1 MNYLESIDARA
12 LAEEFPLGPAF
23 VPRFRSLSR
32 DELRAI
38 QEARFRRVV
47 ERAWTVSFYRRLWGE
62 AGAQPGDVR
71 GLDDLARLPTFDK
84 SDVMAS
90 IERQPPLGDFH
101 GLETYRADD
110 RPPAILHTTS
120 GTTGKPQVLLF
131 GPRGREV
138 QNLLLARVYLLQGL
152 RDDDVVHSVY
162 GHGMINGGHYVREA
176 FTHWTRALFLS
187 AGTGVETRSST
198 QVELMRDFGATVIVG
213 FGDYVKHLGELA
225 RSGGMDLKVRMIS
238 GHVGEDREAV
248 SRAWGGA
255 EVFDWYGVGD
265 TGVIAGEGPDHA
277 GLYVM
282 EDAHHLEL
290 VDLATGGAV
299 REGETG
305 DMVVTVL
312 FKDDVYPMI
321 RFNTHDVT
329 AFRTDRSPLG
339 LNLRRIRGFLGRS
352 DNMVKLR
359 GINVFPQA
367 IAAMLA
373 DAPGY
378 AGDYVCRLERD
389 ASGREALTVAIE
401 VQAAEEGLEAAYR
414 DLLRRRLGLEVAV
427 ELAAPRALAPLTGID
442 SRQKPIRLIDRRKG
456 A

>member
-47 ERAWTVSFYRRLWGE
+47 ERAWTVPFYRRLWGE

-84 SDVMAS
+84 SDIMAS
-90 IERQPPLGDFH
+90 IERRPPLGDFH

-238 GHVGEDREAV
+238 GHVGEDRAAV

-290 VDLATGGAV
+290 VDLATGRAV